1 MFMLFAIFTLF
12 LLTRKRIGL
21 LNVITNGLGVE
32 AISLYF
38 IPPSLLASL
47 AFLGSFSLF
56 PFFLGVVLCPLLV
69 LLLALGSVGGSLLYK
84 KRKEGELLDEEVSLD
99 SLKKSLSST
108 MSRVETLSLLARPV
122 TLGVRLL
129 VNLTV
134 GHLILGV
141 VNSSS
146 LIGITSGF
154 VLYYEGVVIL
164 IQSVV
169 FSMLVYFYYK
179 SGLER

>member
-1 MFMLFAIFTLF
+1 M
-12 LLTRKRIGL
+12 
-21 LNVITNGLGVE
+21 
-32 AISLYF
+32 
-38 IPPSLLASL
+38 
-47 AFLGSFSLF
+47 
-56 PFFLGVVLCPLLV
+56 
-69 LLLALGSVGGSLLYK
+69 LALGSVGGSLLYK

-146 LIGITSGF
+146 VMGITSGF
-154 VLYYEGVVIL
+154 ILYYEGAVIL